1 MKLYFLQIFQKK
13 IWLYRYAL
21 TLDSGSTFMMP
32 FIGARAHVWN
42 EMLDYNSSNDTPE
55 NYILGNGLPEMIK
68 NYGKRMNFSDNY
80 TWNIDQHIV
89 SYGILNSG
97 YCTLPSKNKLWQEL
111 NLKPR

>member
-1 MKLYFLQIFQKK
+1 M
-13 IWLYRYAL
+13 
-21 TLDSGSTFMMP
+21 DSGSTFMMP

-68 NYGKRMNFSDNY
+68 NYGNRMNFSDNY

-97 YCTLPSKNKLWQEL
+97 YCTLPSNNKLWQEL